1 MFDSTFAHYLSYGAT
16 DQQTVR
22 ALAGSYTGL
31 LVPGTVAAFQRD
43 GTGGFVLTLSATPDP
58 PEYAIDPRTPLFQ
71 QGLSKPKKSHQSL
84 ADLLGIAALIRADDP
99 DPSEFTDDVVGTMA
113 RNWAQFNGDYR
124 SAAGSKFAKYAT
136 RLGQLVQP
144 RDAQQ
149 PTFVFPPYFVARRR
163 RDPWWD
169 VSQRLFQATV
179 DELGDAE
186 RAVRVVATTS
196 GMGLADLLADV
207 DDVRAAIWVSGL
219 EELTADSD
227 DLAEYAEAV
236 SEASNDGMD
245 LFALYGGFFSVLLQN
260 LGLSG
265 SSHGIGFGE
274 YRQWVELP
282 SSGPPPARYYL
293 PQLHRYVQP
302 DEATQ
307 LYFAD
312 RRLAACECVEC
323 ESEPPIALDYHALMR
338 HSVRCRATEINE
350 WSGLGVPAA
359 IARLSREF
367 SDFRGVL
374 HTCGLPDIAV
384 NRIEQRAAHIPRWI
398 GALRVCD
405 V

>member
-1 MFDSTFAHYLSYGAT
+1 MFDQDFSHYLSYGAT

-22 ALAGSYTGL
+22 ALTGDYNGL

-43 GTGGFVLTLSATPDP
+43 GTGGFVLTLSATADA

-84 ADLLGIAALIRADDP
+84 ADLLGIPALIRTHDP
-99 DPSEFTDDVVGTMA
+99 DPSEFTDDIVATMA

-124 SAAGSKFAKYAT
+124 AAAGSKFAKYAK
-136 RLGQLVQP
+136 RLGQAVQP

-149 PTFVFPPYFVARRR
+149 PTFVLPPYFVARRR
-163 RDPWWD
+163 SDPWWG
-169 VSQRLFQATV
+169 VSQRLFRATLEEM
-179 DELGDAE
+179 DDAE
-186 RAVRVVATTS
+186 RVVRVVATTS
-196 GMGLADLLADV
+196 GLGLADLLTDV
-207 DDVRAAIWVSGL
+207 DELRAAIWVSGL
-219 EELTADSD
+219 EELTADSSE
-227 DLAEYAEAV
+227 LANYGQTV
-236 SEASNDGMD
+236 SDASDDGME

-260 LGLSG
+260 VGLSG

-312 RRLAACECVEC
+312 RRLAECGCVEC

-338 HSVRCRATEINE
+338 HSVRCRATEIQE
-350 WSGLGVPAA
+350 WSDLGVSGAA
-359 IARLSREF
+359 QRLDEEYAEF
-367 SDFRGVL
+367 RQVL
-374 HTCGLPDIAV
+374 HSCGLPDIAV
-384 NRIEQRAAHIPRWI
+384 NRIEQRGAHIPRWVH
-398 GALRVCD
+398 ALNEL
-405 V
+405 